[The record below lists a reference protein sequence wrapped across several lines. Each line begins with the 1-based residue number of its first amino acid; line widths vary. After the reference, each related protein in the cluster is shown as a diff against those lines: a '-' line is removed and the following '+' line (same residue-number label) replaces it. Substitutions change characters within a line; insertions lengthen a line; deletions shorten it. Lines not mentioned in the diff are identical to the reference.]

1 MAWLSASVRVAAEL
15 APAVWTFVAAEPKR
29 EGAAR
34 FVTARAISATG
45 AAPGDDIRAFRRA
58 AKLPMNVSAILWPR
72 AGDAGVAPIESRDAA
87 EVSVPG
93 ARVLRERLAPLVR
106 AGGRVTGV
114 WLPHECFGALAA
126 SRGLATACVIV
137 AHPGMTC
144 AGFVMDGAVRARYL
158 SSEPPREA
166 FGTESA
172 RLLARY
178 QHIASLAPH
187 VRELGGA
194 GAGVRVIVA
203 GQLPD
208 LRAAMVPLVE
218 ELDHEIDILDAD
230 LPGVPPAA
238 LEAAGADDLA
248 GLQLAWTIA
257 SLRPGSPGPQTPGR

>member
-1 MAWLSASVRVAAEL
+1 V
-15 APAVWTFVAAEPKR
+15 
-29 EGAAR
+29 
-34 FVTARAISATG
+34 
-45 AAPGDDIRAFRRA
+45 
-58 AKLPMNVSAILWPR
+58 ILWPE
-72 AGDAGVAPIESRDAA
+72 AGDAGVAPIESRDAR

-106 AGGRVTGV
+106 AGGLVTGV

-126 SRGLATACVIV
+126 ARGLSTACVIV

-144 AGFVMDGAVRARYL
+144 VGFVHNGAVEARYL
-158 SSEPPREA
+158 SSEPPRERET
-166 FGTESA
+166 FDTEAA

-194 GAGVRVIVA
+194 GAGVRVLVA
-203 GQLPD
+203 GHLPD

-230 LPGVPPAA
+230 LTGAPPSA

-248 GLQLAWTIA
+248 GLQLAWTLA
-257 SLRPGSPGPQTPGR
+257 SLPHGSPGPQTAPGR